1 MAISSKDKLWSD
13 FDKKARLMF
22 QGQYKEAR
30 GNSELQNEILAEVKL
45 EILQQAAPGSVAL
58 PNNLRV
64 AIRRVFLPELDPE
77 DQDDEENIILHILSV
92 SEKRKEDAGE
102 GEHVREERARPTKAG
117 DYRKP
122 FTAFTCGQRLFK
134 DDLDL
139 YDRERR
145 DTKDPKT
152 IGQRTKIVQK
162 WWESL
167 SDDRKAEAGRAAEKW
182 NKLGAPKETHDLYQR
197 KNFPS
202 MAREFIDT
210 VQRTMGCHI
219 VMFSAHEAG
228 ENQIKMT
235 VFETPP
241 ADGKKAFTKSSESS
255 KDWVLNREYSLTDY
269 LLTAPVEEEDLKE
282 KQEVEITVDED
293 GNPEVPSWSGQKLK
307 VHLWW
312 VLGWNVDVMWLVEG
326 TNIAKFTERPKAKVP
341 WGLLIKSPLEYL
353 DKESIPDGFT
363 MKDPSKWTKADSQLL
378 WTHWHS
384 LEGEDKV
391 IVSFIN
397 CRKEDAPLAF
407 WSDRKGKA
415 SSKKKVYMSPGDD
428 SEASVGPMGMVGG
441 SDSKQETG
449 GVPKRGEVVPGRAK
463 DDTPQETSPAWHASK
478 DRVKFLKSLSIMP
491 WYQELVELVL
501 ALPKTAPGMGTKLDM
516 PVWATWAWS
525 AQYLSADIHMD
536 GSSFWKAL
544 GKLQSA
550 RFGCSLKGLQ
560 VVLGFGLLLRECK
573 WAQEVEPDDPEVADL
588 DFLLNSELGVERGED
603 VMDAVGLV
611 VSRLQQNSSRM
622 GEQERGEG
630 IGGKGGCRVGEEMS
644 GNEGGSEE
652 EETPVP
658 RPMKKRKREGSVNL
672 KWKQK
677 VTKGGHHEDEVQGEK
692 IAEREETDQ
701 ESIGTQFVDT
711 SS

>member
-1 MAISSKDKLWSD
+1 MMRRTSSCTSCL
-13 FDKKARLMF
+13 F
-22 QGQYKEAR
+22 
-30 GNSELQNEILAEVKL
+30 
-45 EILQQAAPGSVAL
+45 
-58 PNNLRV
+58 LR
-64 AIRRVFLPELDPE
+64 
-77 DQDDEENIILHILSV
+77 
-92 SEKRKEDAGE
+92 KGRKMLG
-102 GEHVREERARPTKAG
+102 R
-117 DYRKP
+117 
-122 FTAFTCGQRLFK
+122 RLFK

-167 SDDRKAEAGRAAEKW
+167 SDDRKAEAGRAVEKW

-219 VMFSAHEAG
+219 VMFLAHEAG

-255 KDWVLNREYSLTDY
+255 KDWVLNGEHSLTDY

-307 VHLWW
+307 VQQNLARA
-312 VLGWNVDVMWLVEG
+312 VFQAAYG

-363 MKDPSKWTKADSQLL
+363 MKDPSKWTKADLQLL

-397 CRKEDAPLAF
+397 CRKEDAPLAL

-441 SDSKQETG
+441 SDSEWETG
-449 GVPKRGEVVPGRAK
+449 GVPKRGEVAPGRAK

-491 WYQELVELVL
+491 QYQELVELVL

-525 AQYLSADIHMD
+525 AQYLPADIHMD

-611 VSRLQQNSSRM
+611 VSRLQQNSSWM
-622 GEQERGEG
+622 GEQEREEG
-630 IGGKGGCRVGEEMS
+630 IGGKGG
-644 GNEGGSEE
+644 
-652 EETPVP
+652 
-658 RPMKKRKREGSVNL
+658 L
-672 KWKQK
+672 
-677 VTKGGHHEDEVQGEK
+677 
-692 IAEREETDQ
+692 
-701 ESIGTQFVDT
+701 
-711 SS
+711 

>member
-1 MAISSKDKLWSD
+1 MWTAWSQ
-13 FDKKARLMF
+13 R
-22 QGQYKEAR
+22 
-30 GNSELQNEILAEVKL
+30 NEL
-45 EILQQAAPGSVAL
+45 
-58 PNNLRV
+58 
-64 AIRRVFLPELDPE
+64 
-77 DQDDEENIILHILSV
+77 
-92 SEKRKEDAGE
+92 GE
-102 GEHVREERARPTKAG
+102 GEKAWWKTGCSSIDRQWGRSETDCRCTELDSWWAPSEHSSSVTK
-117 DYRKP
+117 RSQP
-122 FTAFTCGQRLFK
+122 LTT
-134 DDLDL
+134 
-139 YDRERR
+139 E
-145 DTKDPKT
+145 
-152 IGQRTKIVQK
+152 
-162 WWESL
+162 
-167 SDDRKAEAGRAAEKW
+167 
-182 NKLGAPKETHDLYQR
+182 
-197 KNFPS
+197 
-202 MAREFIDT
+202 
-210 VQRTMGCHI
+210 
-219 VMFSAHEAG
+219 
-228 ENQIKMT
+228 
-235 VFETPP
+235 
-241 ADGKKAFTKSSESS
+241 SSESS
-255 KDWVLNREYSLTDY
+255 KDWVLNGEHSLTDY

-282 KQEVEITVDED
+282 KQEVEITVDKD

-307 VHLWW
+307 VQQNLARA
-312 VLGWNVDVMWLVEG
+312 VFQAAYG

-363 MKDPSKWTKADSQLL
+363 MKDPSKWTKADLWLL

-384 LEGEDKV
+384 LEGGDKV

-397 CRKEDAPLAF
+397 CRKEDAPLALR
-407 WSDRKGKA
+407 SDRKGKA

-449 GVPKRGEVVPGRAK
+449 GVPKRGEVAPGRAK

-491 WYQELVELVL
+491 QYQELVELVL

-525 AQYLSADIHMD
+525 AQYLPVDIHMD

-588 DFLLNSELGVERGED
+588 DFLLNSELGVERGEN

-611 VSRLQQNSSRM
+611 VSRLQQNSSWM

-644 GNEGGSEE
+644 ENEGGSEE

-658 RPMKKRKREGSVNL
+658 RPMNKRKREGSVNL
-672 KWKQK
+672 KQKQK
-677 VTKGGHHEDEVQGEK
+677 VTKGGHHEDEVQGKREQR
-692 IAEREETDQ
+692 ERKLTKRAL
-701 ESIGTQFVDT
+701 GLGL
-711 SS
+711 